1 MADTIDRLDTLT
13 TCSNTTRQSS
23 TAGGFYATQPHNF
36 EVQRLKISSH
46 LSDKPDVESLLL
58 LWAQAAREMPHI
70 GYPKQVPWYVPTGYR
85 ESRVAPSDKSLRL
98 AERVGA
104 IVNQLEGSEEK
115 SADLLRIYYWAYP
128 GEPKAKKERMRIIEY
143 YLEIRQREVY
153 RRLDA
158 LKRLIEGAL
167 FFGGSNENKRSTA

>member
-1 MADTIDRLDTLT
+1 MD
-13 TCSNTTRQSS
+13 
-23 TAGGFYATQPHNF
+23 GGSYATQPHSF

-46 LSDKPDVESLLL
+46 SQRQKRLKVYISEKPDVESLLL

-70 GYPKQVPWYVPTGYR
+70 GYPKQVPWYIPTGYR
-85 ESRVAPSDKSLRL
+85 ESRTAPSDKSLRL

-128 GEPKAKKERMRIIEY
+128 GEPKAKKERMRIIEH

>member
-1 MADTIDRLDTLT
+1 MADTIDRLATLT
-13 TCSNTTRQSS
+13 TCSNITRQSLMD
-23 TAGGFYATQPHNF
+23 GGFYGTQPHSF
-36 EVQRLKISSH
+36 EVQRLKISSQ

-70 GYPKQVPWYVPTGYR
+70 GYPKQVPWYIPTGYR
-85 ESRVAPSDKSLRL
+85 ESRITPSDKSLRL
-98 AERVGA
+98 AEKVGS

-128 GEPKAKKERMRIIEY
+128 GEPKDKKERIRIIEHH
-143 YLEIRQREVY
+143 LEIRQREVY

>member
-1 MADTIDRLDTLT
+1 MEGITDRLATLT
-13 TCSNTTRQSS
+13 ICSNTTRQSL
-23 TAGGFYATQPHNF
+23 TAGGSYGTQRHNF
-36 EVQRLKISSH
+36 EVQRLKTLSESSEQ
-46 LSDKPDVESLLL
+46 PDVESLLL

-85 ESRVAPSDKSLRL
+85 ESRVTPSDKNLRL
-98 AERVGA
+98 AERVGT

-128 GEPKAKKERMRIIEY
+128 GEPKSKKDRMRIIEH
-143 YLEIRQREVY
+143 YLEIRQREIY

-158 LKRLIEGAL
+158 LKRLLEGAL
-167 FFGGSNENKRSTA
+167 FY

>member
-1 MADTIDRLDTLT
+1 MADTIDRLDMLT
-13 TCSNTTRQSS
+13 TCLNTTRQLLMV
-23 TAGGFYATQPHNF
+23 GGSYGTQPHSF
-36 EVQRLKISSH
+36 EVQRLKTLSESSEQ
-46 LSDKPDVESLLL
+46 PDVESLLL

-85 ESRVAPSDKSLRL
+85 ESRVTPSDKSLRL

-128 GEPKAKKERMRIIEY
+128 GEPKAKKERMRIIEH
-143 YLEIRQREVY
+143 YLEIRQREIY

-158 LKRLIEGAL
+158 LKRLLEGAL
-167 FFGGSNENKRSTA
+167 FY

>member
-13 TCSNTTRQSS
+13 TCSNTTRRSLMVGES
-23 TAGGFYATQPHNF
+23 YATQPHSF
-36 EVQRLKISSH
+36 EVQRLKISSQ

-85 ESRVAPSDKSLRL
+85 ESRITPSDQSLRL

-104 IVNQLEGSEEK
+104 IVNQLGGTEEK
-115 SADLLRIYYWAYP
+115 NADLLRIYYWAYP
-128 GEPKAKKERMRIIEY
+128 GEPKSKKERMRIIEH
-143 YLEIRQREVY
+143 YLEIRQREIY

-158 LKRLIEGAL
+158 LKRLLEGAL
-167 FFGGSNENKRSTA
+167 FY